1 MLRFRPMSDEEFAA
15 FQAALV
21 RDYADDIVRNH
32 RVSAAEALERS
43 RAQTGDLSA
52 RRSDPR
58 HLFLTIALEPDG
70 APVGAL
76 WCQLRPE
83 RCDAFILDLVLEPAY
98 RGQGYGRQA
107 LALLEQTLAARG
119 VRQIGLHVFADNARA
134 QALYRD
140 LGFYTTGLNMQKDLD
155 AG

>member
-21 RDYADDIVRNH
+21 RDYADDIARNY
-32 RVSAAEALERS
+32 RLPPEQALARS

-52 RRSDPR
+52 RRADPQ

-70 APVGAL
+70 RAIGVL
-76 WCQLRPE
+76 WCQLQPE
-83 RCDAFILDLVLEPAY
+83 RRSAFILDFVLDPAY
-98 RGQGYGRQA
+98 RGQGYGHQA
-107 LALLEQTLAARG
+107 LALLDQTLAARG
-119 VRQIGLHVFADNARA
+119 VRQVGLHVFADNARA

-155 AG
+155 AD